1 MATMEIHAKH
11 KKYDIVLNIILAKTL
26 QKFELILKG
35 PMSHN
40 LSRL

>member
-1 MATMEIHAKH
+1 MAKMEIHAKH

-26 QKFELILKG
+26 QKFGLILKG